1 MVVLAVVSQ
10 VRLEIWMDNTKCL
23 PCNGTGKVPADR
35 MGNTQCPVCQGT
47 GKADISNLEQDIV
60 Q

>member
-1 MVVLAVVSQ
+1 MY
-10 VRLEIWMDNTKCL
+10 KCL
-23 PCNGTGKVPADR
+23 PCNGTGKVPADST
-35 MGNTQCPVCQGT
+35 GNTQCPVCQGT

>member
-1 MVVLAVVSQ
+1 MASQ

-23 PCNGTGKVPADR
+23 PCNGTGKVPEDR